1 MRIFLEQRD
10 YALYREL
17 LRRVVRGWGWRCLAY
32 CLMPNHVHLVVETEI
47 PNLGEGMQRL
57 QSLYAQMFNLTNAR
71 SGHLFQGRFGAVAI
85 RDERQLA
92 TTVSYVLNNPVDAG
106 LAEAAEAWPWS
117 GQMLESAPTDAAP
130 TDALLGSG

>member
-1 MRIFLEQRD
+1 
-10 YALYREL
+10 
-17 LRRVVRGWGWRCLAY
+17 
-32 CLMPNHVHLVVETEI
+32 MPNHVHLVVETEI